1 MARATRTTRL
11 LAALLTVVQ
20 ATGLSLAAS
29 TTALATQCPVHVAVA
44 SAQAHDSSRHRM
56 HDGSG
61 YSDHRALAPAGPEAD
76 PDQSHPQFAGYA
88 CCIGHVAGAVSA
100 ISTPRDR
107 KWAGHPAMSPA
118 DAVVPGELSSVDPP
132 PRSVL

>member
-1 MARATRTTRL
+1 MARATRVRRL

-20 ATGLSLAAS
+20 AMSLSLAAS
-29 TTALATQCPVHVAVA
+29 TTALATQCPVRVAIA
-44 SAQAHDSSRHRM
+44 SGQAHDPSAHQM

-61 YSDHRALAPAGPEAD
+61 HPDHRALVQTEPEAD
-76 PDQSHPQFAGYA
+76 PDQSHPKFVGYA
-88 CCIGHVAGAVSA
+88 CCIGHVAGTVAA
-100 ISTPRDR
+100 ISMPRDR
-107 KWAGHPAMSPA
+107 KWAGHPAMLPA

>member
-1 MARATRTTRL
+1 MARATRVRRL

-20 ATGLSLAAS
+20 ATSLSLAAS
-29 TTALATQCPVHVAVA
+29 AAALATECPVHVAFA
-44 SAQAHDSSRHRM
+44 SAQAHDPSAHRM

-61 YSDHRALAPAGPEAD
+61 HSDHGALAPAGPEAD

-88 CCIGHVAGAVSA
+88 CCLGHVAGAVAA
-100 ISTPRDR
+100 ISLPRDH